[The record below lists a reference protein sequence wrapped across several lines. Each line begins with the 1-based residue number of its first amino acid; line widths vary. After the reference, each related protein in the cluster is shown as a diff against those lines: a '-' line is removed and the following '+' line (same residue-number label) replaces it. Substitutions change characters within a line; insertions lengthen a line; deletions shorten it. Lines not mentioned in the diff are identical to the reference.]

1 MHEIAEFEPRVQC
14 AVLTPIEGCRGRG
27 CAGGEIVFSPIS
39 IVVRPVV
46 RQSQSHRRS
55 VRATAS
61 LLHVGILDTP
71 ATRTR
76 PGSRRGRR
84 DKTGRKMPA
93 RCGVGR
99 RASHPTHERGYPT
112 ETLQLRSRTARTRRG
127 SERRTV
133 PVSRYPTPGP
143 PAADRLGGFRWS
155 GWKGGEALT
164 LGWATPSPRSSA
176 DSASASGATGAEGD
190 PEARRRFSGFGGAA
204 DDRSLAGSVRGP
216 PG

>member
-76 PGSRRGRR
+76 PGSRRR

-93 RCGVGR
+93 RWPVRAAVSGGARLIRLMNADNRRKRYNSAAGR
-99 RASHPTHERGYPT
+99 PGHDGG
-112 ETLQLRSRTARTRRG
+112 RSIGLCT
-127 SERRTV
+127 
-133 PVSRYPTPGP
+133 RYPTPGP
-143 PAADRLGGFRWS
+143 RPTRVTHVPLVSGTDIRQAFCRSVLRRAYELRLVLREDFCGECPSRFVRTGKGWECS
-155 GWKGGEALT
+155 GHKDQGIT
-164 LGWATPSPRSSA
+164 HP
-176 DSASASGATGAEGD
+176 
-190 PEARRRFSGFGGAA
+190 
-204 DDRSLAGSVRGP
+204 
-216 PG
+216 